1 MKKRHSF
8 LLLFIAFAL
17 TGNVR
22 TYAQG
27 NPYENIP
34 PADAR
39 VFDLFGKGDALGL
52 WQYYQDSAQY
62 ISPYANLY
70 GKLRM
75 FNNFNR
81 PDDALACL
89 DSLFTHYPTQYSDGY
104 YWLKAQLLFRS
115 GKFKALS
122 DYCRATDDFIFQNS
136 NYKGQFYW
144 FKELGNQLRET
155 PDSQLEFPDG
165 ACTLPLHLSPSTQRI
180 HLPASINGTELP
192 NGLLMDTGAPTTLLS
207 YQTAKRCNVRFLSQD
222 TLSPTSVF
230 GKVPSRSAIVDELRI
245 KNMTFRNIYVLVALQ
260 DAPDFFKTNDIIGMR
275 ELSKCSSI
283 TFADHQITF
292 RKNKEKAPLQPNM
305 TLNNGQLFI
314 HSSTGGQQEK
324 FQLDTGSDMNY
335 IVATQSESGKTVKL
349 HSVLGDSLT
358 FTVNNVDINSIVQT
372 SKGLLGLYYLLSYD
386 SSTLNFDQMRIIN
399 NGHNNRP
406 YTYDHC
412 INSADYANLER
423 HKEWYLA
430 STNKTG
436 KWMIYAHLNFMKQRP
451 QEAIPYIDSLFT
463 SNSSIVTNSIP
474 YLKNLRAAASAYIG
488 DYPAAIRILKECV
501 AIEPAFKGM
510 INKCAALQKAGA
522 SSAQWE
528 RKKRVLTAQRDEKG
542 MSLKAEI
549 NGTAS
554 EVYFSPDKTTSQ
566 ISPEDAAKHHLRV
579 IEYEED
585 SLHKRQIAVAES
597 LTLGGMTLRNVVFS
611 VDKQADCI
619 RLGNDALRLI
629 PQYTITRDKITLSSR
644 GTLHPDSPDCHSL
657 FLINYILY
665 YYYPEGADVKRFAI
679 GNPYPAAQT
688 VALEQLLENKQGITV
703 DMEHMLIRYG
713 K

>member
-8 LLLFIAFAL
+8 LLLLIAFAL

-22 TYAQG
+22 TYAQD

-52 WQYYQDSAQY
+52 WQLYQDSAQH
-62 ISPYANLY
+62 ITHYADLY

-75 FNNFNR
+75 FDNFNR

-122 DYCRATDDFIFQNS
+122 DYCRATDDSIFQNS
-136 NYKGQFYW
+136 SYKAQFYW
-144 FKELGNQLRET
+144 FKYIGNQLRET

-165 ACTLPLHLSPSTQRI
+165 ACTLPLHLSSSTQRI
-180 HLPASINGTELP
+180 HLPASINGMELP

-222 TLSPTSVF
+222 TLSPASVF
-230 GKVPSRSAIVDELRI
+230 GKVPSRSAIVDELKI

-260 DAPDFFKTNDIIGMR
+260 DVPDFFKTNDIIGMR

-292 RKNKEKAPLQPNM
+292 RKNMEKAPLQPNM

-314 HSSTGGQQEK
+314 HSATDGQQEK

-335 IVATQSESGKTVKL
+335 IVATQPESGKMTEL

-358 FTVNNVDINSIVQT
+358 FIVNNVDINSIVET
-372 SKGLLGLYYLLSYD
+372 SKGLLGLSYLLSYD
-386 SSTLNFDQMRIIN
+386 SATLDFDQMRIIN
-399 NGHNNRP
+399 KGHNNRP
-406 YTYDHC
+406 YTYDNC

-436 KWMIYAHLNFMKQRP
+436 KWMTHAFLNFMKYRP
-451 QEAIPYIDSLFT
+451 KEAIPYLDSLFT
-463 SNSSIVTNSIP
+463 DSSEAAKNSLL
-474 YLKNLRAAASAYIG
+474 YLKNLRAAASAYLE
-488 DYPAAIRILKECV
+488 DYPAAIRSLKECV

-510 INKCAALQKAGA
+510 INKCAALQEAGA
-522 SSAQWE
+522 SSVQWE
-528 RKKRVLTAQRDEKG
+528 RKKCVLAARRDEKG
-542 MSLKAEI
+542 MCLKAGI

-566 ISPEDAAKHHLRV
+566 ISSEDASKHHLRV

-597 LTLGGMTLRNVVFS
+597 LTLDGMTLRNVVFS
-611 VDKQADCI
+611 IDKQAEGI
-619 RLGNDALRLI
+619 RLGNDILWHI
-629 PQYTITRDKITLSSR
+629 PQYTIAGDKITLSSK
-644 GTLHPDSPDCHSL
+644 GTLRPDSPDCHSL

-665 YYYPEGADVKRFAI
+665 YYYPEGAGVKRFAI

-703 DMEHMLIRYG
+703 DMEHMLIRCG
-713 K
+713 Q